1 MTDEQQEQLEDAL
14 DHLDQARQ
22 IFLELSES
30 VVAEDSNPD
39 DEEEDNANL
48 ADEFENVLV
57 TIEELVES
65 IESLRESLSS
75 V

>member
-30 VVAEDSNPD
+30 VM
-39 DEEEDNANL
+39 NL
-48 ADEFENVLV
+48 RMF
-57 TIEELVES
+57 
-65 IESLRESLSS
+65 SS
-75 V
+75 P

>member
-48 ADEFENVLV
+48 ADEFENVLA

-65 IESLRESLSS
+65 IESLRESL
-75 V
+75 

>member
-65 IESLRESLSS
+65 IESLRES
-75 V
+75 

>member
-65 IESLRESLSS
+65 IESLRESL
-75 V
+75 